1 MVKAQPLTLTLAREK
16 MPFEIAP
23 PLSLPDEDF
32 DGTGSQRG
40 VGERHEVEE
49 IAG

>member
-23 PLSLPDEDF
+23 FFPYLTRIASEPAERVAAVS
-32 DGTGSQRG
+32 GTK
-40 VGERHEVEE
+40 
-49 IAG
+49 